1 MDKLE
6 KVFMRLETELEKNA
20 RERCAKD
27 MEVARLR
34 LMGYIDGVQDMR
46 ILLSRYL
53 KEQEKET
60 VQEKEVEDERYDT
73 DLIREIVDMHEKV
86 KAILLLLKQI
96 DFLGGNKEDV
106 REIFGKDC

>member
-1 MDKLE
+1 MKEAE

-20 RERCAKD
+20 RERCKRD
-27 MEVARLR
+27 MEASRLR
-34 LMGYIDGVQDMR
+34 LLGYIDGVQDMR

-60 VQEKEVEDERYDT
+60 VQGKEETDDKYDT
-73 DLIREIVDMHEKV
+73 DLIREIVDMHEKI

-96 DFLGGNKEDV
+96 DFLGGEKDV
-106 REIFGKDC
+106 SKIFGKDC

>member
-27 MEVARLR
+27 VERARLR
-34 LMGYIDGVQDMR
+34 LMGYIDGVKDMR

-73 DLIREIVDMHEKV
+73 DLIREIVNMHEKI

-96 DFLGGNKEDV
+96 DFLGGDKDDV
-106 REIFGKDC
+106 SKIFGKDC